1 MVCEIANRKE
11 KCKPLPSPSTQTSPN
26 PEIGLTRS
34 LLSSSPW
41 PLPPRP
47 AHPARSPAPTPC
59 GPASLLP
66 RWTVPSRTPA
76 ARPDH
81 SGLTRRMSAQFPPRP
96 ACVARATRDPL
107 TVRAQLPASP
117 SPPRPLLHTTAAPP
131 RDLRPPYPHLSSLSH
146 MPGSSAVPFKS
157 PPTLL
162 RPLPSAAATA
172 NPS

>member
-11 KCKPLPSPSTQTSPN
+11 KCKPQPSPSTQTSPN

-47 AHPARSPAPTPC
+47 AHPARSPAPTPR

-66 RWTVPSRTPA
+66 HWTVPSRTPA

-81 SGLTRRMSAQFPPRP
+81 SGLTRRTSAQFPPRP
-96 ACVARATRDPL
+96 ACLARATRDPL

-117 SPPRPLLHTTAAPP
+117 SPLRPLIHATAAPVPPWSPP
-131 RDLRPPYPHLSSLSH
+131 RISRARSPKMPGTPLNGLAAPAPLSS
-146 MPGSSAVPFKS
+146 
-157 PPTLL
+157 T
-162 RPLPSAAATA
+162 RAA
-172 NPS
+172 PIP